1 MTKRIFYSIISV
13 ATYVLLASVLIIFG
27 VFYSGFSDDRLFQLQ
42 SQVKTVSAGILLSG
56 TDYLESIE
64 AKDYRITYISSEGE
78 VLFDSEGDF
87 SEMENHLERE
97 EIKKAAEN
105 GTGESRRYSET
116 FSEVYIYYAEKLP
129 DGSFI
134 RLSITRDSAFALF
147 IKAALPSV
155 MIIFFALF
163 LSVFVAKRLS
173 KKIVEPLNELDLDN
187 PLENKNCD
195 EVAPLLRRISAQQIQ
210 LKKHEEKLRKKEN
223 ELETVLENMNEGI
236 LLLTFE
242 GRIVSINSAAK
253 RIFGYSGEAEGENL
267 SFVCRDISVKEAF
280 SEAAKGNRFEKT
292 EELSGGYYRIDANP
306 VYSGEKIFG
315 VALFFFDV
323 TEKEK
328 SEQIRREFTANV
340 SHELKTPLHSITG
353 FSELMASGIM
363 KQEDYV
369 PCAKR
374 IHDEAKRMTR
384 LIEDIISLSHL
395 DENAHDMKRETVD
408 LYAVCENVK
417 KNLEVA
423 AQAMEVEMSLSGKK
437 AEIEGIPELLE
448 TIVFNLCDNAIK
460 YNRKGG
466 KVSFSVTKTE
476 REAVLSVKDTGIG
489 IPPEQFERI
498 FERFYRVDKS
508 HSKEVGGTG
517 LGLSIVKHAAKIHGA
532 KIEIESEIGKGTE
545 IKVVFAISKRA

>member
-1 MTKRIFYSIISV
+1 MTKRIFHSIISV
-13 ATYVLLASVLIIFG
+13 AAAVLLASVLIIFG
-27 VFYSGFSDDRLFQLQ
+27 VFYSGFSDDRLSQLQ
-42 SQVKTVSAGILLSG
+42 SQAKTVSAGILISG

-105 GTGESRRYSET
+105 GSGESRRYSET

-134 RLSITRDSAFALF
+134 RLSITRDSVFALF
-147 IKAALPSV
+147 IKTALPSV
-155 MIIFFALF
+155 LIIFFALF

-173 KKIVEPLNELDLDN
+173 KKIVEPLNALDLDN

-223 ELETVLENMNEGI
+223 ELETVLENMSEGI

-242 GRIVSINSAAK
+242 GKIVSINSAAK

-292 EELSGGYYRIDANP
+292 VELSGGYYRIDANP

-323 TEKEK
+323 TEKEN

-408 LYAVCENVK
+408 LYAVSENVIK
-417 KNLEVA
+417 SLDVA
-423 AQAMEVEMSLSGKK
+423 ADAMEVELSLSGEKT
-437 AEIEGIPELLE
+437 EIEGIPELLE

-466 KVSFSVTKTE
+466 KVSVSVTKTE

-532 KIEIESEIGKGTE
+532 KIEIESEIGEGTT
-545 IKVVFAISKRA
+545 IVVRFSVC

>member
-1 MTKRIFYSIISV
+1 MTKRIFHSIIFV
-13 ATYVLLASVLIIFG
+13 ATAVLLASVLIIFG
-27 VFYSGFSDDRLFQLQ
+27 VFYSGFSDDRLSQLQ
-42 SQVKTVSAGILLSG
+42 SQAKTVSAGILLSG

-105 GTGESRRYSET
+105 GNGESRRYSET

-134 RLSITRDSAFALF
+134 RLSITRDSVFALF
-147 IKAALPSV
+147 VKAAFPSV
-155 MIIFFALF
+155 LIIFFALF

-173 KKIVEPLNELDLDN
+173 KKIVEPLNALDLDN

-223 ELETVLENMNEGI
+223 ELGTVLENMNEGI

-242 GRIVSINSAAK
+242 GKIVSINSAAK

-280 SEAAKGNRFEKT
+280 SEAARGNRFEKT
-292 EELSGGYYRIDANP
+292 AELSGGYYRIDANP

-323 TEKEK
+323 TEKEN

-408 LYAVCENVK
+408 LYAVSENVIK
-417 KNLEVA
+417 SLDVA
-423 AQAMEVEMSLSGKK
+423 ADAMEVELSLSGEKT
-437 AEIEGIPELLE
+437 EIEGIPELLE

-466 KVSFSVTKTE
+466 KVFVSVNKNE

-532 KIEIESEIGKGTE
+532 KIEIESEIEEGTT
-545 IKVVFAISKRA
+545 IVVRFSVC